1 MFQFEV
7 TGEIGGLAVSAAG
20 SVASGECLLLT
31 GPSGSGKTTLLR
43 MLAGLH
49 PISDGAVSLDGA
61 DWHSHSSSRSV
72 PTAERNIGFVFQNSA
87 LFPRMTALQ
96 NVAFGMPPIT
106 PQETAEAVLEELG
119 LADRIHARASSLSG
133 GERQRVSLAR
143 AIARKP
149 DLLLL
154 DEPIASLDADNAD
167 LAGAAISKA
176 LDEMRIPAVVIAHSP
191 IGKLTLKSEAL
202 ILHAGVPAARVPLAL
217 AFAPAS

>member
-1 MFQFEV
+1 MFEFEV
-7 TGEIGGLAVSAAG
+7 TGEIGGMMIAAEG
-20 SVASGECLLLT
+20 SVTPGECLLVT

-49 PISDGAVSLDGA
+49 PITEGTVSLNGS
-61 DWHSHSSSRSV
+61 DWHSSSYSV

-96 NVAFGMPPIT
+96 NVAFGMPSDARPGA
-106 PQETAEAVLEELG
+106 AEAVLEELG
-119 LADRIHARASSLSG
+119 LAGRINTRASSLSG
-133 GERQRVSLAR
+133 GERQRVALAR

-154 DEPIASLDADNAD
+154 DEPIASLDADNSD
-167 LAGAAISKA
+167 LAGAAISKTLA
-176 LDEMRIPAVVIAHSP
+176 EMRIPAIVIAHSP
-191 IGKLTLKSEAL
+191 IGKLTLKPEAL
-202 ILHAGVPAARVPLAL
+202 MLHAGVPAARVPLAQ